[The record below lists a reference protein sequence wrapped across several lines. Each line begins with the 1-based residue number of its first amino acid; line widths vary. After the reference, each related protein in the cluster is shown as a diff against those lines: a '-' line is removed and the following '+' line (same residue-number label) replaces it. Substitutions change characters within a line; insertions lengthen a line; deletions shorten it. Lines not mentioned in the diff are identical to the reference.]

1 MNWWALFLL
10 LSCLR
15 FFPFDTACGE
25 IQTNFTA
32 DPGKQGKYFEKH
44 LEPEHWTAYIQTFA
58 DADYEHM
65 WQSLFIMGN
74 LFREVA
80 QKVANHYGYRYPI
93 EDDQRVTN
101 YLYHVKALPADTTD
115 IY

>member
-1 MNWWALFLL
+1 MVY
-10 LSCLR
+10 
-15 FFPFDTACGE
+15 E
-25 IQTNFTA
+25 QTSRQTR
-32 DPGKQGKYFEKH
+32 KQGKYFENH
-44 LEPEHWTAYIQTFA
+44 LEPGLWALYIQTFA

-80 QKVANHYGYRYPI
+80 LEVANHYGYEYPTL
-93 EDDQRVTN
+93 DDQRVTN
-101 YLYHVKALPADTTD
+101 YLHHVKALPADAKD